1 MQSIKEF
8 YFWEKSSK
16 DIIDVK
22 RIYIDIA
29 DDLVAGI
36 LLSQI
41 IYWNLPNDKGQ
52 TKLKVEKDG
61 KLWLAKSR
69 QEWWEEIRISP
80 KQFDN
85 AIKKLECK
93 NIVETKLFKFNGAPT
108 KHISLNEK
116 VILQLINNVVRGEMD
131 FDQRVKSN
139 LPKGENENYPKGK
152 MNFNKRVNSL
162 TETTTEIT
170 TKTTNIENIDI
181 CADDASEDKSE
192 VKKESSIKA
201 AKKIKYAED
210 VSMTEEDYK
219 KLVDL
224 YGQVKVTKMITKLEN
239 YKGSSGKKYKSDYRA
254 ILSWVVDAV
263 DKEDN
268 STRKKPITNFADY
281 DQRLYDYE
289 DLENKLL
296 GISSEKSDRAAENLA
311 ADETYSALQEKLLGR

>member
-1 MQSIKEF
+1 MQSIQEF

-29 DDLVAGI
+29 DDLIAGI

-85 AIKKLECK
+85 AIKKLEIK

-116 VILQLINNVVRGEMD
+116 VILDLINNVVRGEMD

-139 LPKGENENYPKGK
+139 LPKGENENSPKVK

-181 CADDASEDKSE
+181 CAEDVSEDKSE
-192 VKKESSIKA
+192 VKKESPSKA

-210 VSMTEEDYK
+210 VSMTEEEYK
-219 KLVDL
+219 KLIEQ
-224 YGQVKVTKMITKLEN
+224 YGHAKVIKMITKLEN

-263 DKEDN
+263 EKDEK
-268 STRKKPITNFADY
+268 STIKRPPTKFADY
-281 DQRLYDYE
+281 EQRSYDYD
-289 DLENKLL
+289 DLETKLL
-296 GISSEKSDRAAENLA
+296 GISSEESDRAASSVAL
-311 ADETYSALQEKLLGR
+311 DEEYASLQNKILGR

>member
-1 MQSIKEF
+1 MQSIQEF

-16 DIIDVK
+16 DVIDVK

-41 IYWNLPNDKGQ
+41 IYWNLPNEKGQ

-85 AIKKLECK
+85 AIKKLESK

-108 KHISLNEK
+108 KHIALNEK
-116 VILQLINNVVRGEMD
+116 VIVDLINNVVRGEMH

-139 LPKGENENYPKGK
+139 LPKGEDGNCPKGK

-162 TETTTEIT
+162 TEITTEIT
-170 TKTTNIENIDI
+170 TKTTNKENIDI
-181 CADDASEDKSE
+181 CAKEPSEGKSKRE
-192 VKKESSIKA
+192 KPVSKKTY
-201 AKKIKYAED
+201 YAEY
-210 VSMTEEDYK
+210 VSMTEEEYK
-219 KLVDL
+219 KLIDK
-224 YGQVKVTKMITKLEN
+224 YGLSKVNKMIDKLDN
-239 YKGSSGKKYKSDYRA
+239 FKGANGRKYTSDYRA
-254 ILSWVVDAV
+254 ILSWVVSAV
-263 DKEDN
+263 SKEEKADKKDDGY
-268 STRKKPITNFADY
+268 KKTTFNTY
-281 DQRLYDYE
+281 DQREYDYDALE
-289 DLENKLL
+289 DKLLGASESTVVLDEESEAFKNKLL
-296 GISSEKSDRAAENLA
+296 G
-311 ADETYSALQEKLLGR
+311 Y

>member
-1 MQSIKEF
+1 MQSIQEF

-29 DDLVAGI
+29 DDLIAGI

-85 AIKKLECK
+85 AIKKLEIK

-116 VILQLINNVVRGEMD
+116 VILDLINNVVRGEMD

-139 LPKGENENYPKGK
+139 LPKGENENSPKGK

-181 CADDASEDKSE
+181 CAEDVSEDKSE
-192 VKKESSIKA
+192 VKKESSSKA
-201 AKKIKYAED
+201 VKKIKYAED
-210 VSMTEEDYK
+210 ISMTEEEYK
-219 KLVDL
+219 KLIDQ

-263 DKEDN
+263 EKDEKIV
-268 STRKKPITNFADY
+268 KKKGITNFADY
-281 DQRLYDYE
+281 EQRSYDYD

-296 GISSEKSDRAAENLA
+296 GLSSEESEKAASSVALG
-311 ADETYSALQEKLLGR
+311 DEYAELQNKILGR